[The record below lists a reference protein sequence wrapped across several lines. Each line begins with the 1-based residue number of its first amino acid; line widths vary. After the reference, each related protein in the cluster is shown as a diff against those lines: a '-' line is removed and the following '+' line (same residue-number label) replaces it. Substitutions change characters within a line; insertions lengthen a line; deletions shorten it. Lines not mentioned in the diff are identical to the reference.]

1 VLFLLVIRPLAGW
14 LGLIRSGLP
23 ARHRLLIAGLGIR
36 GVGTFYYLAYGVNF
50 GNLTETAAREI
61 WSAAGWIVLL
71 SVILHGALAP
81 RFMRRLGQP

>member
-1 VLFLLVIRPLAGW
+1 
-14 LGLIRSGLP
+14 
-23 ARHRLLIAGLGIR
+23 
-36 GVGTFYYLAYGVNF
+36 VGTFYYLAYGVNF

-81 RFMRRLGQP
+81 RFMRRLEQP